1 MSEFSLEAA
10 AVLHTRDQKVEELLA
25 DFAFEL
31 KDRGVAVKG
40 VVQRNTPDP
49 DGGHDKMDLIDLET
63 GETYGI
69 SQKLGR
75 AAGSCHLDQSGLA
88 AASTVLRRAVEGRP
102 ALLVANRFGEQEATG
117 RGFADEML
125 AAMSEGIPM
134 LTAVGD
140 RWRNQWQTF
149 TGGAATLLPPTPVAL
164 RRWFDAV
171 GKDARGDYPGSVLTE
186 TIRALSSILGDEM
199 NHLSVE
205 RAVAGQFFT
214 AVKLSN
220 GCAGAC
226 HSPAKPIITSNCCA
240 NLPKSVLLAGHLKG
254 RPVGEFLADLWEDL
268 GSCRAFGVAV
278 INALADTAWR
288 RRPAPGWTMVTGV
301 DALKAA
307 GLKPEEKMVMVGAFV
322 SYIRA
327 LKTHHQKLA
336 VLELTTAPFQADE
349 MRFYVPAD
357 KAPDEI
363 STADVVLMTGS
374 TIVNDTMDDLLA
386 LARPDARVIV
396 VGPSTPMLPDVL
408 AAKGADML
416 GTIRINDADR
426 FLDVLA
432 EGGGT
437 QGVFDQSAELVVLS
451 RQA

>member
-1 MSEFSLEAA
+1 MSEFTLDAA
-10 AVLHTRDQKVEELLA
+10 AVIHTRDQKVESLLA

-31 KDRGVAVKG
+31 KDLGVSVKG

-49 DGGHDKMDLIDLET
+49 DGGHDRMDLIDIET
-63 GETYGI
+63 GEMYGI

-88 AASTVLRRAVEGRP
+88 SASTVLRRAVEARP

-134 LTAVGD
+134 VTAVGD
-140 RWRNQWQTF
+140 RWREQWQTF
-149 TGGAATLLPPTPVAL
+149 TGGAATLLPPTPLAL
-164 RRWFDAV
+164 RRWFEAL
-171 GKDARGDYPGSVLTE
+171 GKDAQGDYPGSVLTE
-186 TIRALSSILGDEM
+186 TVRALSSILGEEM
-199 NHLSVE
+199 NTLVVE
-205 RAVAGQFFT
+205 RAVVGQFFT
-214 AVKLSN
+214 AVKLNN
-220 GCAGAC
+220 GSTGAC
-226 HSPAKPIITSNCCA
+226 HSPAKALITSECCA
-240 NLPKSVLLAGHLKG
+240 SLPKSVLLAGHLKG

-268 GSCRAFGVAV
+268 GNCRALGIAV
-278 INALADTAWR
+278 INALAETAWR
-288 RRPAPGWTMVTGV
+288 RRPAPGWKMITGV

-307 GLKPEEKMVMVGAFV
+307 GLRPEEKMVMVGAFV

-327 LKTHHQKLA
+327 LKTHHEKLA
-336 VLELTTAPFQADE
+336 VLELTTAPFLPDE
-349 MRFYVPAD
+349 LRFYIAAD
-357 KAPDEI
+357 KAPEVVP
-363 STADVVLMTGS
+363 TADVLLMTGS

-386 LARPDARVIV
+386 LARPDARVMV

-408 AAKGADML
+408 AAKGADL
-416 GTIRINDADR
+416 LATIRINDGDR

-437 QGVFDQSAELVVLS
+437 QGVFDKSAELVVLS
-451 RQA
+451 RDA